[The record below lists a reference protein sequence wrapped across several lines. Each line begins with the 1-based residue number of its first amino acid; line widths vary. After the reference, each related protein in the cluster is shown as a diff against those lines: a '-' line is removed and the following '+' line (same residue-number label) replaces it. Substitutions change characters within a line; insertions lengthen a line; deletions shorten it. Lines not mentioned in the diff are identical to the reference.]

1 MYESAVTSIKRAQK
15 ERLFMR
21 EVSSLLARAAMDDSR
36 LNTVF
41 VTRVKLSAD
50 KGSCK
55 IYCYTP
61 EGMDAFEKILEILKL
76 YKPSIRAALSKT
88 IPGRRTPELFFAF
101 DQQFE
106 KIERLHQLIDK
117 ENLDKKDEQ

>member
-1 MYESAVTSIKRAQK
+1 MYDSAVTTIKRAQK

-21 EVSSLLARAAMDDSR
+21 EVASLLTRAAMDDSR
-36 LNTVF
+36 LGAIF

-61 EGMDAFEKILEILKL
+61 EGMAAFEQVLELLKL
-76 YKPSIRAALSKT
+76 YKPSLRAALSKT
-88 IPGRRTPELFFAF
+88 IAGRRTPELIFAY
-101 DQQFE
+101 DQQNE
-106 KIERLHQLIDK
+106 KIERLHQLID
-117 ENLDKKDEQ
+117 EGQPDKDQQ